1 MSFKKLTLST
11 ATVLALS
18 ACGGGDNKAA
28 VEVPV
33 PVVPES
39 VEPEPEATSI
49 NLEEIMPHISTSE
62 PLKFIVD
69 LPNDAETLV
78 INLFNGDAGE
88 PLGDPDLYVRYE
100 AEASAGENGEFDCF
114 SFKSD
119 GDNEACIIDKPLAGR
134 YHILIDAFEGSA
146 VTDASLYVSTEIFKG
161 NKLCTDVSVRI
172 RAQEMTEEE
181 LTQVC
186 TDLVQAKTQF
196 DAVLDNTITPEF
208 NIPVEGDLNEV
219 TNLHIF
225 SSLSNHVA
233 WGEHL
238 FNVDN
243 DSGIYL
249 ESEATKWSHRSDI
262 LTFNGLEWTNGFP
275 VIRSLQH
282 EFIHALDAR
291 FNKEGN
297 YISENGWWSEGLAE
311 YSSTFY
317 NIPYRRIDI
326 ANEEE
331 QFTLA
336 EIFDHTASSY
346 SWGQLAIAFFVEEHP
361 ELVNAMLVKMRTGE
375 WDVFQEELVL
385 QAQTYQDEFVA
396 WYSGDSLSLQFN
408 NSVQPLVLGEYQEI
422 NGHGGWLY
430 SVEVPES
437 ASSLT
442 IATQQGA
449 NDVDLWVNHGS
460 AVHPSLD
467 VSFSCSSKTE
477 GNNESCIIDTPVA
490 GTYYVTVGAYRH
502 YSDIVDVYLTACIGA
517 DCSVE
522 IPEEMQTVEIKEPYL
537 PHWPSKGIVGSCSLA
552 EPNYPTE
559 TSAIG
564 VAITNTTDSPVGI
577 NWLRSDGQSWDG
589 PYETLEKG
597 DTWQSTYWKVGDRV
611 VLTDAAEN
619 CLGIALLND
628 EDNTFEIDEELV
640 KDAVNEVQLPEEAT
654 AVMGSCDLAVP
665 YERNSST
672 DAPEFQVVNT
682 STTTVDLQ
690 WISHETGEAT
700 SSVYA
705 TLDAD
710 NPLFEADNWVATDRM
725 MIVDQSN
732 GDCIGVLDLNGTS
745 NIFIL
750 DL

>member
-1 MSFKKLTLST
+1 MSFKKLTIST
-11 ATVLALS
+11 AVILALS
-18 ACGGGDNKAA
+18 ACGGSDNKVV
-28 VEVPV
+28 VETPV
-33 PVVPES
+33 PVVPDP
-39 VEPEPEATSI
+39 VVPDAPSI

-69 LPNDAETLV
+69 LPEDAETLV
-78 INLFNGDAGE
+78 INLFSGDAGE
-88 PLGDPDLYVRYE
+88 PLGDPDLYVRFE

-134 YHILIDAFEGSA
+134 YHILIDAFEGGT

-161 NKLCTDVSVRI
+161 NKLCTDVAVRI

-186 TDLVQAKTQF
+186 DDLTQAKAQF
-196 DAVLDNTITPEF
+196 NTVLDDTITPEF
-208 NIPVEGDLNEV
+208 SLPVEGDLNEV

-238 FNVDN
+238 FNLDN

-262 LTFNGLEWTNGFP
+262 ITFNGLEWTDGFP

-282 EFIHALDAR
+282 EYIHALDAR

-297 YISENGWWSEGLAE
+297 YISANGWWSEGLAE
-311 YSSTFY
+311 YTSTFY
-317 NIPYRRIDI
+317 NSPYRLVAV
-326 ANEEE
+326 ANEAEK
-331 QFTLA
+331 FTLS
-336 EIFDHTASSY
+336 EVFDHTASKY
-346 SWGQLAIAFFVEEHP
+346 SWGQLAIAFFIEEHP
-361 ELVNAMLVKMRTGE
+361 ELVNGMLVKMRAGE
-375 WDVFQEELVL
+375 WDAFQEELL
-385 QAQTYQDEFVA
+385 FQAQTYQDEFVT
-396 WYSGDSLSLQFN
+396 WYSGESLTQQFN
-408 NSVQPLVLGEYQEI
+408 NSVQSLALDDYQAI
-422 NGHGGWLY
+422 NGRGGWLY
-430 SVEVPES
+430 SVEVAEG
-437 ASSLT
+437 ADSLT
-442 IATQQGA
+442 IATKQGA
-449 NDVDLWVNHGS
+449 NDVDLWINYDS

-467 VSFSCSSKTE
+467 DTFTCSSETD
-477 GNNESCIIDTPVA
+477 GNDESCTIDNPAA

-502 YSDIVDVYLTACIGA
+502 YSDIVGAYLTACIGA
-517 DCSVE
+517 DCSVDV
-522 IPEEMQTVEIKEPYL
+522 PEEMQTIEIKEPHL
-537 PHWPSKGIVGSCSLA
+537 PHWPSKGGIGSCTLA
-552 EPNYPTE
+552 EPNYSTDTP
-559 TSAIG
+559 AIA

-577 NWLRSDGQSWDG
+577 NWLRSDGESWDG
-589 PYETLEKG
+589 PYEMLEKG
-597 DTWQSTYWKVGDRV
+597 DTWQSTYWKEGDRV

-628 EDNTFEIDEELV
+628 EDNRFEIDEELV
-640 KDAVNEVQLPEEAT
+640 KDAVNEVQLPEQAT
-654 AVMGSCDLAVP
+654 AIMGSCDLAVP
-665 YERNSST
+665 YDRDSST

-682 STTTVDLQ
+682 SATKVDLQ
-690 WISHETGEAT
+690 WISNTTGEAT

-710 NPLFEADNWVATDRM
+710 NPIFKADNWVVTDRM
-725 MIVDQSN
+725 MIVDQSS
-732 GDCIGVLDLNGTS
+732 GDCIGVLDLNETS

>member
-11 ATVLALS
+11 AIVLALS

-28 VEVPV
+28 VEVPD

-49 NLEEIMPHISTSE
+49 NLEEIMPHITTSE

-69 LPNDAETLV
+69 LPEDAETLV

-134 YHILIDAFEGSA
+134 YHILIDAFEGGA
-146 VTDASLYVSTEIFKG
+146 VTDASLYVSTKIFKG
-161 NKLCTDVSVRI
+161 NKLCNDASVRI

-181 LTQVC
+181 LTRVC
-186 TDLVQAKTQF
+186 DELTQAKTQF
-196 DAVLDNTITPEF
+196 STVLNDSITPEF
-208 NIPVEGDLNEV
+208 NIPVDGDLNEV

-243 DSGIYL
+243 ESGIYL

-262 LTFNGLEWTNGFP
+262 LTFNGLEWTGGFP

-282 EFIHALDAR
+282 EYIHALDAR

-297 YISENGWWSEGLAE
+297 YIPANGWWSEGLAE

-317 NIPYRRIDI
+317 NTPYRLIEI
-326 ANEEE
+326 ANEEDK
-331 QFTLA
+331 FTLA
-336 EIFDHTASSY
+336 EVFSHTASKY
-346 SWGQLAIAFFVEEHP
+346 SWGQLAIAFFIEEHP
-361 ELVNAMLVKMRTGE
+361 ELINGMLVKMRAGE
-375 WDVFQEELVL
+375 WGVFQEELTF
-385 QAQTYQDEFVA
+385 QAQAYQDEFAA
-396 WYSGDSLSLQFN
+396 WYSGENLTQQFN
-408 NSVQPLVLGEYQEI
+408 DSAQPLVLNGYQAI
-422 NGHGGWLY
+422 NGSGGWLY

-467 VSFSCSSKTE
+467 DTFTCSSETE
-477 GNNESCIIDTPVA
+477 GNAESCTIDNPVA
-490 GTYYVTVGAYRH
+490 GTYYVTVGAYQH
-502 YSDIVDVYLTACIGA
+502 YSDIVGVYLTACTGA
-517 DCSVE
+517 ECSVE
-522 IPEEMQTVEIKEPYL
+522 VPEEIKTVEINEPYL
-537 PHWPSKGIVGSCSLA
+537 PHWPAKGVIGSCTLA

-559 TSAIG
+559 TSAVG
-564 VAITNTTDSPVGI
+564 VAITNTTDSPIGI
-577 NWLRSDGQSWDG
+577 NWLKSDGESWGG

-628 EDNTFEIDEELV
+628 EDNHFEIDEELV
-640 KDAVNEVQLPEEAT
+640 KDAVNEIQLPKEAT
-654 AVMGSCDLAVP
+654 AVMGACELAVP
-665 YERNSST
+665 YDRDSST
-672 DAPEFQVVNT
+672 YAPSFQVVNT
-682 STTTVDLQ
+682 SATKVDLQ
-690 WISHETGEAT
+690 WISHETGQVT
-700 SSVYA
+700 SSVYT
-705 TLDAD
+705 TLSID
-710 NPLFEADNWVATDRM
+710 NPLFEADNWVVTDRM
-725 MIVDQSN
+725 MVVEQSS
-732 GDCIGVLDLNGTS
+732 GDCLGVLDLNETS

>member
-11 ATVLALS
+11 AIVLALS
-18 ACGGGDNKAA
+18 GCGGSDDSTI
-28 VEVPV
+28 VEIPEPIVPEV
-33 PVVPES
+33 PVVPEASS
-39 VEPEPEATSI
+39 V
-49 NLEEIMPHISTSE
+49 NLEEIMPHITTSE

-69 LPNDAETLV
+69 LPEDAETLV

-134 YHILIDAFEGSA
+134 YHILIDAFEGGA
-146 VTDASLYVSTEIFKG
+146 VTDASLYVSTQIFKG
-161 NKLCTDVSVRI
+161 NKLCTDASVRI

-186 TDLVQAKTQF
+186 ADLVQAKAQF
-196 DAVLDNTITPEF
+196 NTVLDDTITPEF
-208 NIPVEGDLNEV
+208 SIPVEGDLNEI

-262 LTFNGLEWTNGFP
+262 LTFNALEWTGGFP

-282 EFIHALDAR
+282 EYIHALDAR

-297 YISENGWWSEGLAE
+297 YMSENGWWSEGLAE

-317 NIPYRRIDI
+317 NTPYRRIDI

-331 QFTLA
+331 QFTLS
-336 EIFDHTASSY
+336 EIFDHTANVY

-361 ELVNAMLVKMRTGE
+361 ELVNGMLVKMRAGE
-375 WDVFQEELVL
+375 WDAFQEELTF
-385 QAQTYQDEFVA
+385 QAQSYQDEFLA
-396 WYSGDSLSLQFN
+396 WYTGDSLRQQFDE
-408 NSVQPLVLGEYQEI
+408 SAQALELGKYQAI
-422 NGHGGWLY
+422 NGSGGWLY
-430 SVEVPES
+430 SVEVPQG
-437 ASSLT
+437 AASLT

-460 AVHPSLD
+460 AVHPTID
-467 VSFSCSSKTE
+467 ATYTCSSETE
-477 GNNESCIIDTPVA
+477 GNAESCTIDNPVA
-490 GTYYVTVGAYRH
+490 GTYFVTVGAYRH
-502 YSDIVDVYLTACIGA
+502 YTDIVGAYLTACTGV

-522 IPEEMQTVEIKEPYL
+522 LPEEIARVEIEEPYL
-537 PHWPSKGIVGSCSLA
+537 PHWPAKGKIGSCTLA
-552 EPNYPTE
+552 EPNYSTD
-559 TSAIG
+559 TAAVG

-577 NWLRSDGQSWDG
+577 NWLRSDGESWGG
-589 PYETLEKG
+589 PYEMLEKG

-628 EDNTFEIDEELV
+628 EDNHFEIDAELV
-640 KDAVNEVQLPEEAT
+640 KDAVNEIQLPEEAT

-665 YERNSST
+665 YDRDSST
-672 DAPEFQVVNT
+672 YAPEFKVVNT
-682 STTTVDLQ
+682 SATKVDLQ
-690 WISHETGEAT
+690 WISHETGQAT
-700 SSVYA
+700 STVYA

-710 NPLFEADNWVATDRM
+710 EPLFEADNWVVTDRM
-725 MIVDQSN
+725 MVVEQST
-732 GDCIGVLDLNGTS
+732 GDCIGVLDLNETS